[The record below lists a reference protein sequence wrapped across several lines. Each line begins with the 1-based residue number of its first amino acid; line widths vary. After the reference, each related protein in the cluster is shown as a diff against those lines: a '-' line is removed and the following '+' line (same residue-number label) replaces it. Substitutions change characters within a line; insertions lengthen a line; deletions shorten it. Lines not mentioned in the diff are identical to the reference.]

1 MTTKLTFVLLVT
13 ILISCS
19 PSDKKVETTQNAN
32 NILITK
38 KEYYSNGKLMSAS
51 EMTSDSL
58 LNGLTIWYDSV
69 GRKYGEQNYL
79 KSKLNGLTK
88 AFYENGQLA
97 KETEY
102 LNDSILKEK
111 EYNLDGT
118 MIYEYPIK
126 INEIGKIKVI
136 IANNDRYFFI
146 KNTADTVQVA
156 ANNLPQINK
165 IISVKNAKFNAIG
178 NDKYILTP
186 LNKNKF
192 VKIILQLKKHK
203 NDLRYINLDSTD
215 IEIK

>member
-1 MTTKLTFVLLVT
+1 MTTKLTLVLLAT

-19 PSDKKVETTQNAN
+19 ASDKKVETTQNVTKT
-32 NILITK
+32 LITK

-51 EMTSDSL
+51 EMTSDSI
-58 LNGLTIWYDSV
+58 LNGLTIWYDSI

-79 KSKLNGLTK
+79 QSKLNGLTK
-88 AFYENGQLA
+88 TFYENGQLA
-97 KETEY
+97 KETAY
-102 LNDSILKEK
+102 LNDSIIKEK

-118 MIYEYPIK
+118 LIYEYPIK

-136 IANNDRYFFI
+136 IANNVRHYFI
-146 KNTADTVQVA
+146 KNTADTIQIA
-156 ANNLPQINK
+156 SNNLPQINK
-165 IISVKNAKFNAIG
+165 IISVKNAKFKAIG

-186 LNKNKF
+186 LDKNKF

-203 NDLRYINLDSTD
+203 NDLRYINLDSTE